1 MHLITSTRSVQ
12 VVDVLAS
19 GEGEDTF
26 LEVLG
31 QPVPIILEKK
41 TIFDIPQSM
50 VSLFEGVS

>member
-1 MHLITSTRSVQ
+1 MHSIASTRSIQ
-12 VVDVLAS
+12 VVDVSAS
-19 GEGEDTF
+19 GEGEDAF

-31 QPVPIILEKK
+31 KPVPIILEKK